1 MGKLVLVMRDTT
13 ERPEA
18 VDVGMVL
25 LVGADRERIEQ
36 SVSVLMDDSAFYEK
50 MSKTVNPYGNEDA
63 CKRIVDYLWEL

>member
-1 MGKLVLVMRDTT
+1 MEVSGLGKLVLVMRDTT

-50 MSKTVNPYGNEDA
+50 MSNTLILTETRMLVN
-63 CKRIVDYLWEL
+63 VL